1 MLRAKRKIGALV
13 ILLIGAGNAA
23 SQEPTKERV
32 DSLGDPL
39 PKQALFR
46 IGTTRLQHQG
56 QIQALAVSNDGKLIA
71 SCGREKVVRVW
82 DVRDGKPLWKF
93 EVPSWGPW
101 ALAFSRQGK
110 ELAAVSRSP
119 ENSKAKGTF
128 RRWDLTTGRE
138 LPPAAAVA
146 DSSLHFTYHVALV
159 HRGDGK
165 YLAAETTEQDISLY
179 SPGTPKS
186 GKTLKGHTGRVMS
199 LCFTNDAKTLVSLGD
214 EGMIRFWN
222 IDDGKEIAK
231 LPSPSMK
238 GQSLKGN
245 LAFLAV
251 SPDGKTLA
259 VSLPDGSTRLL
270 DAAGQELRRL
280 RSSEQMNALAF
291 SPNGKALMTGGNL
304 VESWNVSDAEP
315 IALVKQSRN
324 PLRALSL
331 SPDGKIAA
339 CADNRDRL
347 RWVEIGTGKVR
358 LQREIPCRGGIA
370 FSPKGRLF
378 AAAPGNDTIALWD
391 VAPLS
396 APEKPLRSEP
406 AIRLR
411 CKGKVDAFVFSPN
424 GKRLA
429 TVEEGKCTRIYEIA
443 SRKADQ
449 TFQPSGRK
457 VYAVAFS
464 ADGKLLATMGE
475 QSSFRGELNVT
486 VPQSV
491 GLWDT
496 LTGKELTIGE
506 DLRRTAH
513 TVVFHPNGK
522 ALAALHLPDIAKD
535 APQSGFMPIG
545 FQAIPVERRM
555 ETIRL
560 WSTGF
565 TRERFRFEDPIHR
578 KNAES
583 AGAWIIGRSQPVAAA
598 FSPDGWLFA
607 APGPGGIVL
616 FETTTGQPRL
626 RLAGHLNEITGLAF
640 TPDGNTLVSTS
651 HDSTLLIWD
660 VTGLRTNAKLPGDG
674 EELWGLLA
682 NTNAE
687 KAGRAIFAMVE
698 APAAS
703 LALLRKRL
711 HAVSVSEAG
720 LQKLIAELDD
730 PTFAVRQ
737 KAARE
742 LAMLGPLA
750 ETALTKKL
758 QAKPSL
764 EASRRIKELLA
775 GLKSKRPGTDQ
786 IRAIRAV
793 EVLERIG
800 SREADVLLAELAAG
814 SEGAYLTD
822 HAREAIERRKRRSV
836 EEPAKKR
843 GP

>member
-1 MLRAKRKIGALV
+1 
-13 ILLIGAGNAA
+13 
-23 SQEPTKERV
+23 
-32 DSLGDPL
+32 
-39 PKQALFR
+39 
-46 IGTTRLQHQG
+46 
-56 QIQALAVSNDGKLIA
+56 
-71 SCGREKVVRVW
+71 
-82 DVRDGKPLWKF
+82 
-93 EVPSWGPW
+93 
-101 ALAFSRQGK
+101 
-110 ELAAVSRSP
+110 
-119 ENSKAKGTF
+119 
-128 RRWDLTTGRE
+128 
-138 LPPAAAVA
+138 
-146 DSSLHFTYHVALV
+146 
-159 HRGDGK
+159 
-165 YLAAETTEQDISLY
+165 
-179 SPGTPKS
+179 
-186 GKTLKGHTGRVMS
+186 MS
-199 LCFTNDAKTLVSLGD
+199 LCFTRDAKTLVSLGD
-214 EGMIRFWN
+214 EGTIRFWN
-222 IDDGKEIAK
+222 IAEGKEIAK
-231 LPSPSMK
+231 LPTPPMK

-251 SPDGKTLA
+251 SPDGKNLA

-280 RSSEQMNALAF
+280 RSSEQMNALVF
-291 SPNGKALMTGGNL
+291 SPNGKALFTGGNL

-315 IALVKQSRN
+315 ITLVKQSRN

-339 CADNRDRL
+339 CADSRDRL
-347 RWVEIGTGKVR
+347 RWVEIGTGKVQ
-358 LQREIPCRGGIA
+358 LQREMLCRAGIA

-378 AAAPGNDTIALWD
+378 AAAPGDNTIALWD

-396 APEKPLRSEP
+396 ASENPLRSEP
-406 AIRLR
+406 AVLLR
-411 CKGKVDAFVFSPN
+411 CKGKVDAFVFSPD

-429 TVEEGKCTRIYEIA
+429 TVEEGKCARIYEVA
-443 SRKADQ
+443 SRKAVR
-449 TFQPSGRK
+449 TFKPSGRK

-464 ADGKLLATMGE
+464 ADGKLLATIGE
-475 QSSFRGELNVT
+475 PTPLHGAKT

-496 LTGKELTIGE
+496 FTGKELPIGE
-506 DLRRTAH
+506 DLRQTAN

-522 ALAALHLPDIAKD
+522 VLAALHLPDIAKD

-545 FQAIPVERRM
+545 FQAIPVDRRM

-565 TRERFRFEDPIHR
+565 TREKFRFEDPIHR
-578 KNAES
+578 KNAEG
-583 AGAWIIGRSQPVAAA
+583 AGAWIIGWSQAIAAA

-616 FETTTGQPRL
+616 FETATGRPRQ
-626 RLAGHLNEITGLAF
+626 RLAGHLNEITALAF
-640 TPDGNTLVSTS
+640 TPDGKTLVSTS
-651 HDSTLLIWD
+651 QDSTLLIWD
-660 VTGLRTNAKLPGDG
+660 VTGLRTNAKLPGG
-674 EELWGLLA
+674 SEEFWALLT
-682 NTNAE
+682 NTDAE
-687 KAGRAIFAMVE
+687 KAGRAIFAMVD

-711 HAVSVSEAG
+711 NPVSVSQAG
-720 LQKLIAELDD
+720 LRKLIADLDD
-730 PTFAVRQ
+730 SSFLVRQ

-742 LAMLGPLA
+742 LAILGPLA
-750 ETALTKKL
+750 ETALTKQL

-775 GLKSKRPGTDQ
+775 GIRSKRPLTDQ

-800 SREADVLLAELAAG
+800 SREADALLAELAAG

-822 HAREAIERRKRRSV
+822 HAREAVARAKRRSV

-843 GP
+843 EP